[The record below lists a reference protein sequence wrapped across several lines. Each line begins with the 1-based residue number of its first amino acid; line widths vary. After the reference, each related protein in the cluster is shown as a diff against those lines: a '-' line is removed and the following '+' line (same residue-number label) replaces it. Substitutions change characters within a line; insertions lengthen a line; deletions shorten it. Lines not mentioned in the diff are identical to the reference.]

1 MRKLTLMLLIV
12 LGSMTAFKA
21 AAQTPTQAYGVAI
34 SYSSGVYVTIQNF
47 TFGITS
53 SQPPALFQPANVF
66 TNAGTFVDPSYI
78 FILGGYWTTPTLS
91 TPLQISIGAGY
102 YAVVQNDFPTVSQN
116 VRISVRFANSNGSGS
131 TTIAGSLVTIP
142 AGGTATIPIPQA
154 AATYTNG
161 TIPSLRTDPTY
172 QVPVS
177 ILIEE
182 Y

>member
-1 MRKLTLMLLIV
+1 MLLIV
-12 LGSMTAFKA
+12 LGAMTAFKA

-34 SYSSGVYVTIQNF
+34 SYSSGVHVTIQNL
-47 TFGITS
+47 TFAITS

-66 TNAGTFVDPSYI
+66 TNDGTFVDPSYI

-102 YAVVQNDFPTVSQN
+102 YAVVQNDYPTVSQN

-131 TTIAGSLVTIP
+131 TTIAGPLVTIP
-142 AGGTATIPIPQA
+142 AGGTSTISIPQA

-161 TIPSLRTDPTY
+161 TIPSLLSDPTY
-172 QVPVS
+172 QVPVR
-177 ILIEE
+177 IYIEE

>member
-12 LGSMTAFKA
+12 LGAMTAFKA

-34 SYSSGVYVTIQNF
+34 SYSSGVHVTIQNL
-47 TFGITS
+47 TFAITS

-66 TNAGTFVDPSYI
+66 TNDGTFVDPSYI

-102 YAVVQNDFPTVSQN
+102 YAVVQNDYPTVSQN

-131 TTIAGSLVTIP
+131 TTIAGPLVTIP
-142 AGGTATIPIPQA
+142 AGGTSTISIPQA

-177 ILIEE
+177 IEIDE